1 MSDCSDEIV
10 FDEAINNICSV
21 LDIAKL
27 AHGIEFAETELTV
40 ETLKSTCQELLL
52 KLHPDKK
59 QSTNA
64 NFSYG
69 KDADNSKLEK
79 VLAAWKFL
87 SKYSLNKNDHTLIR
101 KILAYRNQSSKKSET
116 NSDAKPLWKIV
127 SITRFSAE
135 VDDLMFHACR
145 CGGKFVLSREDFESL
160 KDNANGESP
169 TYSNFTCKSEN
180 EECDCHEILEVEC
193 ETCSL
198 IMGVKSYNPMG
209 NI

>member
-27 AHGIEFAETELTV
+27 AHGIEFAEAELTV

-64 NFSYG
+64 NFSYD
-69 KDADNSKLEK
+69 KDSDNSKLEK

-87 SKYSLNKNDHTLIR
+87 SKYSLTKNEHTLIR
-101 KILAYRNQSSKKSET
+101 KILAYRNQSSKESET
-116 NSDAKPLWKIV
+116 NSDSKPLWKIV

-135 VDDLMFHACR
+135 AEDLMVHACR
-145 CGGKFVLSREDFESL
+145 CEGKFVLSREDFESL
-160 KDNANGESP
+160 KDNSDGESP
-169 TYSNFTCKSEN
+169 TYSNLTCKSEN

>member
-10 FDEAINNICSV
+10 DDEAINNICSV

-27 AHGIEFAETELTV
+27 AHGIEFAEAELTV

-64 NFSYG
+64 NFSYD
-69 KDADNSKLEK
+69 KDSDNSKLEK

-101 KILAYRNQSSKKSET
+101 KILAYRNQSSKESET
-116 NSDAKPLWKIV
+116 NSDSKPLWKIV

-135 VDDLMFHACR
+135 VDDLMVHACR

-169 TYSNFTCKSEN
+169 TYSNLTCKSEN
-180 EECDCHEILEVEC
+180 EDCDCHEILEVEC

>member
-10 FDEAINNICSV
+10 DDEAINNICSV

-40 ETLKSTCQELLL
+40 ETLKSACQELLL

-64 NFSYG
+64 NFSYD
-69 KDADNSKLEK
+69 KDSDNSKLEK

-101 KILAYRNQSSKKSET
+101 KILAYRNQSSKESET
-116 NSDAKPLWKIV
+116 NSDSKPLWKIV

-135 VDDLMFHACR
+135 
-145 CGGKFVLSREDFESL
+145 GKKYNRVLQ
-160 KDNANGESP
+160 P
-169 TYSNFTCKSEN
+169 
-180 EECDCHEILEVEC
+180 
-193 ETCSL
+193 
-198 IMGVKSYNPMG
+198 
-209 NI
+209 